1 MIEPALRVE
10 GVRKSY
16 GQVEVLKGID
26 MQVKPGEVACL
37 VGPSGS
43 GKSTFLRCINHLE
56 KINSGRLYVAGELV
70 GYEEK
75 NGRLYEFNTMK
86 KEVSRYTEE
95 YINKHRAFGELGHPE
110 SPSINL
116 DRVSHMIVG
125 LREDGNTWV
134 GKAKILDTPMGN
146 IARSLIEGGAQL
158 GVSSRGMGSLKNV
171 NGVNVVQPDFYL
183 ATAADIVADP
193 SAPGAFVQGIME
205 GKEWMLVNGVWT
217 EQYVEEA
224 KREIKKA
231 SKKDIEKVSLHIF
244 ENFMKKL

>member
-1 MIEPALRVE
+1 MKLIKEINETVSYLVEESDGKKSLHIEGPF
-10 GVRKSY
+10 
-16 GQVEVLKGID
+16 
-26 MQVKPGEVACL
+26 L
-37 VGPSGS
+37 VS
-43 GKSTFLRCINHLE
+43 E
-56 KINSGRLYVAGELV
+56 KKNR
-70 GYEEK
+70 
-75 NGRLYEFNTMK
+75 NGRLYEFNTMR
-86 KEVSRYTEE
+86 KEVARYTEE

-116 DRVSHMIVG
+116 DRVSHMITA
-125 LREDGNTWV
+125 LKEDGQQWI

-146 IARSLIEGGAQL
+146 IAKSLIEGGAQL

-217 EQYVEEA
+217 EQDYSEAVGQIRKATRGEIEE
-224 KREIKKA
+224 
-231 SKKDIEKVSLHIF
+231 VSLRIF
-244 ENFMKKL
+244 ENFFKKL

>member
-1 MIEPALRVE
+1 MKLIKEIYETVNYVVEDANGNKSLHIEGPFL
-10 GVRKSY
+10 
-16 GQVEVLKGID
+16 
-26 MQVKPGEVACL
+26 VA
-37 VGPSGS
+37 
-43 GKSTFLRCINHLE
+43 E
-56 KINSGRLYVAGELV
+56 KKNR
-70 GYEEK
+70 
-75 NGRLYEFNTMK
+75 NGRLYEAATLR
-86 KEVSRYTEE
+86 KEVDRYTEE

-110 SPSINL
+110 TPSINL
-116 DRVSHMIVG
+116 DRVSHMITS
-125 LREDGNTWV
+125 LKEDGNVWV
-134 GKAKILDTPMGN
+134 GKAKILDTPMGL

-217 EQYVEEA
+217 EQDQSQA
-224 KREIKKA
+224 IQQIRKA
-231 SKKDIEKVSLHIF
+231 SRKEIEEVSLHIF

>member
-1 MIEPALRVE
+1 MKLIKEITETVSYLVEEADGKKSLHIEGPFL
-10 GVRKSY
+10 
-16 GQVEVLKGID
+16 
-26 MQVKPGEVACL
+26 VA
-37 VGPSGS
+37 
-43 GKSTFLRCINHLE
+43 E
-56 KINSGRLYVAGELV
+56 KKNR
-70 GYEEK
+70 
-75 NGRLYEFNTMK
+75 NGRLYEYNTMK
-86 KEVSRYTEE
+86 KEVARYTEE

-116 DRVSHMIVG
+116 DRVSHMITS

-217 EQYVEEA
+217 EQDHSQA
-224 KREIKKA
+224 IQQIRQASRREI
-231 SKKDIEKVSLHIF
+231 EEVSLHIF

>member
-1 MIEPALRVE
+1 MKLIKE
-10 GVRKSY
+10 
-16 GQVEVLKGID
+16 
-26 MQVKPGEVACL
+26 
-37 VGPSGS
+37 
-43 GKSTFLRCINHLE
+43 INE
-56 KINSGRLYVAGELV
+56 TVNYIT
-70 GYEEK
+70 EEK
-75 NGRLYEFNTMK
+75 DGTKALYIEGPFLVSEKKNRNGRLYEFNTMK
-86 KEVSRYTEE
+86 KEVHRYTAE

-116 DRVSHMIVG
+116 DRVSHMITG
-125 LREDGNTWV
+125 LREDGTQWI

-171 NGVNVVQPDFYL
+171 NGVNVVQNDFYL

-217 EQYVEEA
+217 EQDYTQAVQEVRQASRGEIEE
-224 KREIKKA
+224 
-231 SKKDIEKVSLHIF
+231 VSLRIF
-244 ENFMKKL
+244 ENFFKKL

>member
-1 MIEPALRVE
+1 MKLIKEITETVSYLVEESDGKKSLHIEGPFL
-10 GVRKSY
+10 
-16 GQVEVLKGID
+16 
-26 MQVKPGEVACL
+26 VA
-37 VGPSGS
+37 
-43 GKSTFLRCINHLE
+43 E
-56 KINSGRLYVAGELV
+56 KKNR
-70 GYEEK
+70 
-75 NGRLYEFNTMK
+75 NGRLYEYNTMK
-86 KEVSRYTEE
+86 KEVARYTEE

-116 DRVSHMIVG
+116 DRVSHMITS
-125 LREDGNTWV
+125 LREDGNTWI
-134 GKAKILDTPMGN
+134 GRAKILDTPMGN

-171 NGVNVVQPDFYL
+171 NGVNIVQPDFYL

-217 EQYVEEA
+217 EQDHSQA
-224 KREIKKA
+224 IQQIRQASRREI
-231 SKKDIEKVSLHIF
+231 EEVSLHIF